1 MAVAFRI
8 CRSFIEGLQ
17 KGPLAESSR
26 LAVVGL
32 SGVLSETLSE
42 TQLLRKGFFCQPLGH
57 RAGSM
62 FCPASDPSPQV
73 ARAGVAPASVNPVEM
88 AAAFKKRLAPTPP
101 RPREPEKPDQRR
113 KPCNSTRLPVP
124 QPRAAV
130 AGIVARRQGTG
141 EAAKAT
147 AQPALC
153 HAVRKLIQCE
163 VHDKLESFHRLA

>member
-1 MAVAFRI
+1 MAVAFKI

-42 TQLLRKGFFCQPLGH
+42 TQLLRKGSFLSASGPPRWVDVLPGLRSLAPGGQRRRRSSERQPSRDGGCL
-57 RAGSM
+57 
-62 FCPASDPSPQV
+62 Q
-73 ARAGVAPASVNPVEM
+73 
-88 AAAFKKRLAPTPP
+88 KRLAPTPP

-130 AGIVARRQGTG
+130 AGIVARPQGTG

-147 AQPALC
+147 AQPALR
-153 HAVRKLIQCE
+153 HAVRKLIQCDLR
-163 VHDKLESFHRLA
+163 HF